1 MDIKE
6 QAKQDY
12 LDGMAM
18 ADIAIKYGKS
28 ASTIRSWK
36 SRDKWGRSV
45 ADKEV
50 VVKNATTPKKSKE
63 KPTHKRNA
71 TNATLQH
78 KSATQQENVAT
89 QIMSDEAIEKLNESD
104 LRDKHRAF
112 VIEYLKSFNA
122 TQAYINVYKVSYNAA
137 KVNASK
143 LLTNTNVQELIKEL
157 RKDKLEA
164 LAITREDLLADLVKE
179 AKADIGDVVDF
190 GRYNETLVDNND
202 NPYYDT
208 DGNEIVAHRSWVQVK
223 DKSTVDTSTI
233 KKISQGRDGL
243 NVEMHDRDKARKQLF
258 EQLAELETTDKQ
270 ERVVIVNDFGGDED
284 D

>member
-6 QAKQDY
+6 QAKVDY

-36 SRDKWGRSV
+36 SRGQWGKEVDS
-45 ADKEV
+45 ADK
-50 VVKNATTPKKSKE
+50 APTTDKKPK
-63 KPTHKRNA
+63 KRNA
-71 TNATLQH
+71 TNATLQQ
-78 KSATQQENVAT
+78 KSATQHENVAT
-89 QIMSDEAIEKLNESD
+89 QIVSDEAIEKLNESD

-122 TQAYINVYKVSYNAA
+122 TQAYINVYETKYSTAMSEG
-137 KVNASK
+137 SK
-143 LLTNTNVQELIKEL
+143 LLRNPKVQEMIKEL
-157 RKDKLEA
+157 RKDKLES
-164 LAITREDLLADLVKE
+164 LAITREDLIADLVKE
-179 AKADIGDVVDF
+179 ARADIGDVIDF
-190 GRYNETLVDNND
+190 GSYDETLVDNND

-223 DKSTVDTSTI
+223 DKNKIDTSLI
-233 KKISQGRDGL
+233 KKISNGRNGL
-243 NVEMHDRDKARKQLF
+243 DIELHDRDKARKQLF
-258 EQLAELETTDKQ
+258 EQLAELETTEKQ
-270 ERVVIVNDFGGDED
+270 ERVVIVNDFGGGDED

>member
-6 QAKQDY
+6 QAKQDF
-12 LDGMAM
+12 LGGMTL

-36 SRDKWGRSV
+36 SREKWGRSL

-50 VVKNATTPKKSKE
+50 VAKNATTPKKPKE

-71 TNATLQH
+71 TDATLQQ

-89 QIMSDEAIEKLNESD
+89 QIVSDKAIEKLNESD

-122 TQAYINVYKVSYNAA
+122 TQAYINVYETKYSTAMSEG
-137 KVNASK
+137 SK
-143 LLTNTNVQELIKEL
+143 LLRNPKVQEMIKEL
-157 RKDKLEA
+157 RKDKLES
-164 LAITREDLLADLVKE
+164 LAITREDLIADLVKE
-179 AKADIGDVVDF
+179 ARADIGDVIDF
-190 GRYNETLVDNND
+190 GSYVETLVDNND

-223 DKSTVDTSTI
+223 DKNKIDTSLI
-233 KKISQGRDGL
+233 KKISNGRNGL
-243 NVEMHDRDKARKQLF
+243 DIELHDRDKARKQLF
-258 EQLAELETTDKQ
+258 DQLAELETTEKQ